1 MSQKLR
7 LFKHYILSKHVQ
19 RVRIVKG
26 LPWLTHTI
34 YVEEKQ
40 TGLLSY
46 KQFKLQ
52 VLTCWMSTILFR
64 KQRQKKTGTRPT
76 L

>member
-1 MSQKLR
+1 MGHYFEIKLITYFLDTCKRSLLVSHKLR

-19 RVRIVKG
+19 SVKIVKG

-40 TGLLSY
+40 TGFHSY
-46 KQFKLQ
+46 KQLE
-52 VLTCWMSTILFR
+52 L
-64 KQRQKKTGTRPT
+64 
-76 L
+76 